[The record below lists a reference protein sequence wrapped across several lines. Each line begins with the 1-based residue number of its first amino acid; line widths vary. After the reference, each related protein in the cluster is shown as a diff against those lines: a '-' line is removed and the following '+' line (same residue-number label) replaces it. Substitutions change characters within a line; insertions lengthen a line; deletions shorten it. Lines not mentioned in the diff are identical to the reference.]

1 VTRERSHPVRTYGLA
16 HVALAVAD
24 PQRSFRFY
32 EALLGAKLL
41 GPLEGREAD
50 DLSGEDWIE
59 FGTPGAHDV
68 IVLARAKEK
77 VNTETGGIE
86 HFGFRLV
93 SQDDPDSIAAVV
105 EAAGGTVLGKGH
117 FKTGGAPFV
126 FATDPDGYE
135 IELWF
140 QDDPVP
146 S

>member
-1 VTRERSHPVRTYGLA
+1 MASKDPKPVKTFGLA

-32 EALLGAKLL
+32 ERLLGAKLL
-41 GPLEGREAD
+41 GPLAGREGD

-68 IVLARAKEK
+68 IVLARAKK
-77 VNTETGGIE
+77 TVTGKTGDLE
-86 HFGFRLV
+86 HFGFRLM
-93 SQDDPDSIAAVV
+93 SEDDPDDLAVVV
-105 EAAGGTVLGKGH
+105 EAAGGTILDKGH
-117 FKTGGAPFV
+117 FATGGAPYV

-140 QDDPVP
+140 QDDPAP